1 MQQVEIYTTQ
11 LCGFCHRAKGLLKS
25 KGVSFTE
32 YDVSRDAAKRQEMM
46 QRAKGGRTVP
56 QIFIGGKHVGGSDEL
71 AALERGGKLGK
82 ILKG

>member
-11 LCGFCHRAKGLLKS
+11 LCGFCHRAKVLLKS

-71 AALERGGKLGK
+71 AALERGGKLDK